1 MKKDVLYM
9 KYKEEDVIR
18 MEEKARRSG
27 TDRRSKQQQNDS
39 DKRNNRDQRELIKD
53 PDKIINLMKKIPIFY
68 GLEDEDYKKFIRIC
82 SKKIIHQDEVICKRG
97 DEPNELFILLKGQ
110 LRVMLSP
117 SVFLTHITPI
127 GLVGEIGIFT
137 GAQRTATVY
146 ASLESTVISIHK
158 KELIELFNNDCFLYN
173 RILINVI
180 SDLAN
185 KLQEENDL
193 IEELRTKKRTRML

>member
-1 MKKDVLYM
+1 M
-9 KYKEEDVIR
+9 KYNEEDVIR

-27 TDRRSKQQQNDS
+27 TDHRTQQNKNVS
-39 DKRNNRDQRELIKD
+39 EKRNDPDQKELIKD
-53 PDKIINLMKKIPIFY
+53 PDKIIKLMKKIPIFY
-68 GLEDEDYKKFIRIC
+68 GLEDEDYEKIIRIC
-82 SKKIIHQDEVICKRG
+82 SKKIFHQDEVICKRG

-117 SVFLTHITPI
+117 SVFLTHIIPI

-146 ASLESTVISIHK
+146 ASLESTIIRIHK
-158 KELIELFNNDCFLYN
+158 KELIELFKNDCILCN
-173 RILINVI
+173 RILMNVI

-193 IEELRTKKRTRML
+193 IEELRTRKRTRML

>member
-1 MKKDVLYM
+1 
-9 KYKEEDVIR
+9 
-18 MEEKARRSG
+18 MEEKSRRSG
-27 TDRRSKQQQNDS
+27 TDRRSKQQQNNS
-39 DKRNNRDQRELIKD
+39 EKRNEPDQRELIKD
-53 PDKIINLMKKIPIFY
+53 PDKIIKLMKKIPIFY
-68 GLEDEDYKKFIRIC
+68 GLDDEDYKKIIRIC
-82 SKKIIHQDEVICKRG
+82 SKKIIHQDDVICKRG

-117 SVFLTHITPI
+117 SVFLTNIAPI

-137 GAQRTATVY
+137 SAQRTATVY
-146 ASLESTVISIHK
+146 ASLESTIIIMHK
-158 KELIELFNNDCFLYN
+158 KELFELFKNDCFLCN

-193 IEELRTKKRTRML
+193 IEELRTRKRTRML